1 MSLSWEPAWD
11 YRVNIWSP
19 GQSGDQKI
27 NLPSSCSLLTL
38 HRPVENNNNFLAS
51 QMFCKDQFVQSGPPV
66 FREVKT
72 SANFSIGSPPIIF
85 LLHQRWKLS
94 FGPDSIKL
102 LLQGPRIWSCQIIKK
117 CRNVLLW
124 RWGGPPPPGHPS
136 TCSNKVCCSVDI
148 SRPVSRH
155 ASGSWSLWSRQFAY
169 FPCDPE
175 Y

>member
-1 MSLSWEPAWD
+1 MRLDNKIMRIGLIMSTSSVHMLHLFLNPRDHVIGVIRLDHLSNVTILGTCLGFAWSSLSTIT
-11 YRVNIWSP
+11 VSISGGGSP

-85 LLHQRWKLS
+85 LLHQR
-94 FGPDSIKL
+94 
-102 LLQGPRIWSCQIIKK
+102 
-117 CRNVLLW
+117 
-124 RWGGPPPPGHPS
+124 
-136 TCSNKVCCSVDI
+136 
-148 SRPVSRH
+148 
-155 ASGSWSLWSRQFAY
+155 
-169 FPCDPE
+169 
-175 Y
+175 